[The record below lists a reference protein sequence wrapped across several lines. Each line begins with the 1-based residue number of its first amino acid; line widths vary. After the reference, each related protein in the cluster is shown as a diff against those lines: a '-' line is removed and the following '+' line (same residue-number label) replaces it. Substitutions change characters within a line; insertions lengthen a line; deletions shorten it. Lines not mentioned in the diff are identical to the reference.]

1 MRGDDLRY
9 LFHLTRPRLL
19 RAHQARAS
27 HRIRYFAFS
36 CSLSNIFRRLWF
48 ISQIAES
55 VMIFTLWFFFL
66 SSFSEPRWASVN
78 RGVLIC
84 DECCSVHRSLGRHSS
99 QVRHLMHTPWPP
111 TQLQVTT
118 PTQETSAFSSVMSCQ
133 RLRCLHDRLLLA
145 HDLLWLQVH
154 IQQASVFLLKRNLS
168 TTVVHQISQSCID
181 FCPEIESVYS
191 GKDLLAARQHPAVEI
206 NGSHYNRFLFHFTLD
221 GPDVIQQR
229 SKFNMGALS
238 SGPCVCNEW
247 KTQGQPSGQTAV
259 SHYCLKI
266 KTEYFLVSI
275 TLALLIH

>member
-1 MRGDDLRY
+1 MSWFSLCGFFS
-9 LFHLTRPRLL
+9 LFLL
-19 RAHQARAS
+19 RASLGLCEQGCVDLRWVLQRSPEPGQTQLTSPTPDAHAVAS
-27 HRIRYFAFS
+27 HAATGNDSHAGNICFFVGNE
-36 CSLSNIFRRLWF
+36 LSE
-48 ISQIAES
+48 AE
-55 VMIFTLWFFFL
+55 M
-66 SSFSEPRWASVN
+66 SSW
-78 RGVLIC
+78 
-84 DECCSVHRSLGRHSS
+84 SS
-99 QVRHLMHTPWPP
+99 SPCTW
-111 TQLQVTT
+111 
-118 PTQETSAFSSVMSCQ
+118 C
-133 RLRCLHDRLLLA
+133 
-145 HDLLWLQVH
+145 LWLQVH

-238 SGPCVCNEW
+238 SGPRVCNEW

-266 KTEYFLVSI
+266 KTEYFLFSI
-275 TLALLIH
+275 SLALLIH